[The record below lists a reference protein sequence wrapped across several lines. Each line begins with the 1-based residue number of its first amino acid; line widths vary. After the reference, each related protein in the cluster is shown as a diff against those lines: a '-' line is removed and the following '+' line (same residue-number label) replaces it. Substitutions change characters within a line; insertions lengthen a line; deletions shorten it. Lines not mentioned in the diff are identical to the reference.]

1 MRIIIGLL
9 NGMLAGATP
18 VLLAA
23 LGGAFTFYAGVFN
36 IAMEGML
43 LVGAFCAALGSF
55 FSGSWAVGVLCAVA
69 GSVLLSLLFIL
80 FAIALKTDEFVT
92 GIALNLFAAGATTYL
107 LRQLFGVR
115 GAFTDAGIRAIPRVE
130 IPLLS
135 QIPLA
140 GEVLSGQNL
149 IVYGAALAV
158 LVCAWLVFRTP
169 FGLRLR
175 AAGYNAPSLESS
187 GVRPARV
194 RVAALLICG
203 VLCGLGGAFL
213 SLGYVRLFAEGMSA
227 GRGWI
232 ALAAVILVNGNPWGV
247 ALIALLFGLADG
259 MGLFAQGLGM
269 PAQFTGML
277 PYLATL
283 IALFVYA
290 RRKRGARAMEIG

>member
-1 MRIIIGLL
+1 MRIVINLL

-55 FSGSWAVGVLCAVA
+55 FSGSWVVGVLCAIA

-80 FAIALKTDEFVT
+80 FAIVLKTDEFVT

-115 GAFTDAGIRAIPRVE
+115 GAFTDAGIQAIPRVK

-149 IVYGAALAV
+149 IVYMAALAV
-158 LVCAWLVFRTP
+158 IGCAWLIFRTP

-259 MGLFAQGLGM
+259 VGLSAQSLGV
-269 PAQFTGML
+269 PAQFTSML
-277 PYLATL
+277 PYVATL

-290 RRKRGARAMEIG
+290 RRKRRGPAGQTV

>member
-1 MRIIIGLL
+1 MRIVIGLL

-55 FSGSWAVGVLCAVA
+55 FSGSWMIGVLCAVA
-69 GSVLLSLLFIL
+69 GALLLSLLFIL

-92 GIALNLFAAGATTYL
+92 GIALNLFASGATTYL

-115 GAFTDAGIRAIPRVE
+115 GAFTDAGIQAVPRVE
-130 IPLLS
+130 IPLVS

-149 IVYGAALAV
+149 IVYAAALAA
-158 LVCAWLVFRTP
+158 LGCAWLIFRTP

-175 AAGYNAPSLESS
+175 AAGYNAASLESS

-259 MGLFAQGLGM
+259 MGLFAQGLGV

-277 PYLATL
+277 PYIATL

-290 RRKRGARAMEIG
+290 RRKRRARLGQSV

>member
-1 MRIIIGLL
+1 MRIVISLL

-55 FSGSWAVGVLCAVA
+55 FSGSWVVGVLCAIA

-80 FAIALKTDEFVT
+80 FAIRLKTDEFVT

-115 GAFTDAGIRAIPRVE
+115 GAFTDAGIQAIPRVE

-149 IVYGAALAV
+149 IVYMAALAV
-158 LVCAWLVFRTP
+158 IGCAWLIFRTP

-259 MGLFAQGLGM
+259 VGLSAQSLGV
-269 PAQFTGML
+269 PAQFTSML
-277 PYLATL
+277 PYVATL

-290 RRKRGARAMEIG
+290 RRKRRG

>member
-1 MRIIIGLL
+1 MRIVIGLL

-55 FSGSWAVGVLCAVA
+55 FSGSWVVGVLCAVA

-80 FAIALKTDEFVT
+80 FAIVLKTDEFVT

-115 GAFTDAGIRAIPRVE
+115 GAFTDAGIQAIPRVE

-140 GEVLSGQNL
+140 GQVLSGQNL
-149 IVYGAALAV
+149 IVYVAALAV
-158 LVCAWLVFRTP
+158 LGCAWLVFRTP

-203 VLCGLGGAFL
+203 ALCGLGGAFL
-213 SLGYVRLFAEGMSA
+213 SLGYVRLFAEGMPA

-290 RRKRGARAMEIG
+290 RRKRGARAMGSG

>member
-1 MRIIIGLL
+1 MRIVIGLL
-9 NGMLAGATP
+9 NGTLAGATP

-55 FSGSWAVGVLCAVA
+55 FSGSWLVGVLCAVA

-80 FAIALKTDEFVT
+80 FAIMLKTDEFVT

-115 GAFTDAGIRAIPRVE
+115 GAFTDPGIQAIPRVD
-130 IPLLS
+130 IPVVS

-158 LVCAWLVFRTP
+158 LGCAWLVFRTP

-175 AAGYNAPSLESS
+175 AAGYNAASLESS

-194 RVAALLICG
+194 RVMALLLCG

-259 MGLFAQGLGM
+259 AGLLAQGLGV

-290 RRKRGARAMEIG
+290 RRKQRAG

>member
-1 MRIIIGLL
+1 MRVLIGLL
-9 NGMLAGATP
+9 TGTLSGATP
-18 VLLAA
+18 ILLAA

-43 LVGAFCAALGSF
+43 LMGAFCAVLGSYF
-55 FSGSWAVGVLCAVA
+55 FQSWIAGIVCAILGAVA
-69 GSVLLSLLFIL
+69 MALIFIL
-80 FAIALKTDEFVT
+80 FAVVLKTDEFVT

-115 GAFTDAGIRAIPRVE
+115 GAFADAGIQAIPRVD
-130 IPLLS
+130 IPLLN
-135 QIPLA
+135 QIPLL
-140 GEVLSGQNL
+140 GEILSGQNL
-149 IVYGAALAV
+149 IVYVAVAAVFACGYV
-158 LVCAWLVFRTP
+158 IFRTP

-175 AAGYNAPSLESS
+175 AAGYNAASLESS
-187 GVRPARV
+187 GVQPARV

-232 ALAAVILVNGNPWGV
+232 ALAAVILVNGNPWAI

-259 MGLFAQGLGM
+259 LGLFIQGYNV
-269 PAQFTGML
+269 PAQFTSMV

-290 RRKRGARAMEIG
+290 RRMKAVRR

>member
-1 MRIIIGLL
+1 MRIAIGLL

-55 FSGSWAVGVLCAVA
+55 FSGSWVVGVVCAIA
-69 GSVLLSLLFIL
+69 GALGLSLLFIL
-80 FAIALKTDEFVT
+80 FAIVLKTDEFVT

-115 GAFTDAGIRAIPRVE
+115 GAFTDAGIQAIPRVD
-130 IPLLS
+130 IPIVA
-135 QIPLA
+135 QAPLV
-140 GEVLSGQNL
+140 GEVFSGQNL
-149 IVYGAALAV
+149 IVYVAALAV
-158 LVCAWLVFRTP
+158 LGCAWLIFRTP

-187 GVRPARV
+187 GVRPAHV
-194 RVAALLICG
+194 RVAALLLCG

-232 ALAAVILVNGNPWGV
+232 ALAAVILVNGNPWGI
-247 ALIALLFGLADG
+247 ALITLLFGLADG
-259 MGLFAQGLGM
+259 MGLFAQGVGV
-269 PAQFTGML
+269 PAQFTGMA
-277 PYLATL
+277 PYIATL

-290 RRKRGARAMEIG
+290 RRKQGQRVGQA

>member
-1 MRIIIGLL
+1 MRIVIGLL

-43 LVGAFCAALGSF
+43 LAGAFCAALGSF
-55 FSGSWAVGVLCAVA
+55 LSGSWMIGVLCAIA
-69 GSVLLSLLFIL
+69 GALVLSLLFIL

-115 GAFTDAGIRAIPRVE
+115 GAFTDAGIQAIPRIE
-130 IPLLS
+130 IPLVS

-149 IVYGAALAV
+149 IVYAAALAA
-158 LVCAWLVFRTP
+158 LGCAWLIFRTP

-175 AAGYNAPSLESS
+175 AAGYNAASLESS

-259 MGLFAQGLGM
+259 MGLFAQGLGV

-277 PYLATL
+277 PYIATL

-290 RRKRGARAMEIG
+290 RRKRRARLGQSV

>member
-1 MRIIIGLL
+1 MRIVIGLL
-9 NGMLAGATP
+9 NGTLAGATP

-43 LVGAFCAALGSF
+43 LAGAFCAALGSF
-55 FSGSWAVGVLCAVA
+55 FSGSWLVGVLCAVA

-80 FAIALKTDEFVT
+80 FAIMLKTDEFVT

-115 GAFTDAGIRAIPRVE
+115 GAFTDPGIQAIPRVD
-130 IPLLS
+130 IPVVS

-158 LVCAWLVFRTP
+158 LGCAWLVFRTP

-175 AAGYNAPSLESS
+175 AAGYNAASLESS

-194 RVAALLICG
+194 RVMALLLCG

-259 MGLFAQGLGM
+259 AGLLAQGLGV

-290 RRKRGARAMEIG
+290 RRKQRAG